1 MVERVDS
8 FRYLGVHIS
17 QDLSWCC
24 HTNSL
29 AKKACQHLY
38 HLRRLRDFR
47 LPSKVLRNFYTCTIE
62 SILIGN
68 ITVWFENSTKQDRQ
82 ALQRVVRSAERIT
95 HTELPDL
102 QTIYYKRCQTK
113 TRRIVKDPTH
123 PNNRLFSLLSW
134 PNVVNRKRKKSPCS
148 LKHMSGYIPSYLDKD
163 EVCVVCGDRA
173 TGYHYRCITCEGCKG
188 FFRRTIQKSLH
199 PSYSCKFHHC
209 CIIDK
214 VTRNQ
219 CQLCRFRKCLAAG
232 MAMDLV
238 LDDSKRVAKRRLIE
252 ENRERRRKED
262 LMKTL
267 QNRPEPTCLEWK
279 LIHTVTE
286 AHRHTSA
293 QLSHWKQKRKFMPE
307 DIGQSPTAATQNR
320 DKVDLE
326 AFSEFIKIV
335 TPAITRVV
343 DFAKKLPMFSELPC
357 EDQIILLKGCCMEI
371 MSLRAAV
378 RYDPDSETL
387 TLSGEMAVKREQLK
401 NGGLGVV
408 SDAIFDLGKS
418 LAHFNLDDT
427 EVALLQAVLL
437 MSSGETQQSC
447 HSVGDTP
454 VAEKVEQGAGNSK
467 YLEIST
473 CRTLISLNH
482 SVEWRGRGERRGAD
496 RSGLTCV
503 EKIEQCQETYLLA
516 FEHYI
521 NHRKHDIPH
530 FWPKLLMKVTD
541 LRMIGASHA
550 SRFLHMK
557 VECPTELFPPL
568 FLEMFEDHV

>member
-1 MVERVDS
+1 PFKLHNFKTCS
-8 FRYLGVHIS
+8 PPP
-17 QDLSWCC
+17 
-24 HTNSL
+24 
-29 AKKACQHLY
+29 
-38 HLRRLRDFR
+38 
-47 LPSKVLRNFYTCTIE
+47 PSV
-62 SILIGN
+62 
-68 ITVWFENSTKQDRQ
+68 
-82 ALQRVVRSAERIT
+82 
-95 HTELPDL
+95 P
-102 QTIYYKRCQTK
+102 
-113 TRRIVKDPTH
+113 
-123 PNNRLFSLLSW
+123 SW

-199 PSYSCKFHHC
+199 PSYSCK
-209 CIIDK
+209 
-214 VTRNQ
+214 
-219 CQLCRFRKCLAAG
+219 KCLAVTHVTF
-232 MAMDLV
+232 L
-238 LDDSKRVAKRRLIE
+238 SFRVAKRRLIE

-437 MSSGETQQSC
+437 MSS
-447 HSVGDTP
+447 
-454 VAEKVEQGAGNSK
+454 
-467 YLEIST
+467 
-473 CRTLISLNH
+473 
-482 SVEWRGRGERRGAD
+482 D